1 MTPPRRAQRTVP
13 MVAGVVG
20 LIAVALIVMLANAS
34 PSDGETASSPLL
46 GRAAPAVQSTTLDG
60 DPFDVSRR
68 RGSWVMLNFFNST
81 CVPCIQEHGALQDFV
96 AAQTTQADAVE
107 FFTIINDDNDDA
119 VRSLFK
125 ANGGDWPKVKDSDG
139 AISVA
144 FGVAKVPETWIID
157 RMGLCGCELL
167 AELNKV
173 FLKIESPNYVN
184 NLKAHHDDVNSK

>member
-20 LIAVALIVMLANAS
+20 LIAVALLVMLANAS

-60 DPFDVSRR
+60 DSFDISRR

-81 CVPCIQEHGALQDFV
+81 CVPCIQEHGALRDFV

-119 VRSLFK
+119 VRSFFK

-157 RMGLCGCELL
+157 PNGFVRMRVVGGVKEGFLEDRITELRQQF
-167 AELNKV
+167 EG
-173 FLKIESPNYVN
+173 S
-184 NLKAHHDDVNSK
+184 SR

>member
-1 MTPPRRAQRTVP
+1 MTPPRRVQKTVP

-20 LIAVALIVMLANAS
+20 LIAVALLVMLANAS

-60 DPFDVSRR
+60 DSFDVSRR

-81 CVPCIQEHGALQDFV
+81 CVPCIQEHGALRDFV

-119 VRSLFK
+119 VRSFFK
-125 ANGGDWPKVKDSDG
+125 VNGGDWPKVKDSDG

-157 RMGLCGCELL
+157 PNGFVRMRVVGGVKKGFLEDRITELRQQF
-167 AELNKV
+167 EG
-173 FLKIESPNYVN
+173 S
-184 NLKAHHDDVNSK
+184 SR